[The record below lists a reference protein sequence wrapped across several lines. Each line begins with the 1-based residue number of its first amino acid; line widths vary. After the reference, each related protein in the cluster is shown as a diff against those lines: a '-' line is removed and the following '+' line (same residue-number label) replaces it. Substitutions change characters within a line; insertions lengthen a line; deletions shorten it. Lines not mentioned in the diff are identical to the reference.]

1 MEKRSESSG
10 SKDLESHLNN
20 RVKLEANAARKNE
33 RKSRLAIIDDSR
45 LLRLN
50 TRPSLFEY
58 LKLLHARRHF
68 IAADAQQKSFKTGQG
83 MFLGRMWLILQPLF
97 EVSVYILIFGVVLNV
112 SRGIENFVGYLI
124 IGVVFFRFVSRGI
137 NAGSGLIQ
145 SSRAMISSF
154 SFPRAALVLSKVYNQ
169 FLENIIPAVVAVT
182 LARLL
187 LIPEKPSW
195 TMALI
200 VPIYILLHLFI
211 LGVVFIVARLTAF
224 IPDIKSLVSLVTRAL
239 FFTSGIFFSLERFDG
254 NPTLR
259 GTMQANP
266 VYQFLTA
273 ARDVTIYN
281 ALPSLETTL
290 TILGWTLGLLILGG
304 IFFWRA
310 EERYTSVS

>member
-1 MEKRSESSG
+1 
-10 SKDLESHLNN
+10 
-20 RVKLEANAARKNE
+20 
-33 RKSRLAIIDDSR
+33 
-45 LLRLN
+45 
-50 TRPSLFEY
+50 
-58 LKLLHARRHF
+58 
-68 IAADAQQKSFKTGQG
+68 
-83 MFLGRMWLILQPLF
+83 ILQPLF

-112 SRGIENFVGYLI
+112 SRGIENFVGYLL

-154 SFPRAALVLSKVYNQ
+154 SFPRASLVLSKVYNQ

-224 IPDIKSLVSLVTRAL
+224 ILDIKSLVSLVTRAL

-259 GTMQANP
+259 STMQANHI
-266 VYQFLTA
+266 YQSLTA
-273 ARDVTIYN
+273 ARDVTINN